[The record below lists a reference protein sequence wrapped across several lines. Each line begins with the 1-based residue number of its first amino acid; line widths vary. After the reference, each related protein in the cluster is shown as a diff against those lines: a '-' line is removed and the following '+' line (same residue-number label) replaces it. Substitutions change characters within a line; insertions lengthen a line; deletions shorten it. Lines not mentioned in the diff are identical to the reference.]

1 MTGPRRSR
9 FSSLFAALLVLL
21 AAPAMAQPLI
31 FERADIRIDPVAI
44 VPITPGDTKAAPRVP
59 VSYNVEVRSEDA
71 MKLEY
76 IHTLNTLNETN
87 GVVIAFNAPSIAALP
102 RLQVFTA
109 VDALYV
115 AEDGTIMQIYPN
127 VVLAE
132 LAQEIYSAEPIAA
145 FVFLQAGQVDARGI
159 LPKDII
165 SGPMF
170 YASPAVMQ

>member
-1 MTGPRRSR
+1 MTCRSISW
-9 FSSLFAALLVLL
+9 FSSLLIAALMATPV
-21 AAPAMAQPLI
+21 PAQPLV

-44 VPITPGDTKAAPRVP
+44 VAIKPGDSEAPPRTPVP
-59 VSYNVEVRSEDA
+59 YNVEVRSEEA

-76 IHTLNTLNETN
+76 IHTLNTMTETT

-102 RLQVFTA
+102 RMQVFTP

-115 AEDGTIMQIYPN
+115 AEDGTIMQIYPD

-132 LAQEIYSAEPIAA
+132 LNQEVYSKEPIKG
-145 FVFLQAGQVDARGI
+145 FVFLKAGEVAARGI
-159 LPKDII
+159 LPRDII

-170 YASPAVMQ
+170 YAAPPVMQ